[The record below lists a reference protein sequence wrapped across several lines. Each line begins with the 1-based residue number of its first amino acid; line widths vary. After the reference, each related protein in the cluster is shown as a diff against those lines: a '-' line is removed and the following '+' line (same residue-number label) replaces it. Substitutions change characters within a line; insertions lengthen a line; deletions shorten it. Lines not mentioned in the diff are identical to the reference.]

1 MPLWLWIAGYPLYFC
16 HTLMGCITL
25 LTDFGLQDA
34 SVASTKGILMQH
46 AAQCPIIDISH
57 TSEPFHLQQAAYLLA
72 AAYNSFARGT
82 CHVILFDVMS
92 DINPHLILCQKDGH
106 YFLAPDNGLL
116 ALAFPGGLENVWQC
130 YELKEPNTFK
140 DWIHRAGDIIAE
152 LQTKTPAQLKL
163 PRCGLKNAPQQWQLK
178 IDTNTVECHVI
189 YIDRFENVVINI
201 TREQFNDIGNGR
213 PFRIQF
219 MRDEEITELTPFYGS
234 VKESEKLCRFNST
247 GYLEIAINRGKAA
260 SLFGFRLHK
269 EHHMIYHTIKIF
281 FE

>member
-25 LTDFGLQDA
+25 LTDFGLHDA
-34 SVASTKGILMQH
+34 SVASAKGILMQH
-46 AAQCPIIDISH
+46 APQCPIIDISH
-57 TSEPFHLQQAAYLLA
+57 TSEPFHLQQAAYLLMA
-72 AAYNSFARGT
+72 AHPSFARGT
-82 CHVILFDVMS
+82 CHVAFFDVMS
-92 DINPHLILCQKDGH
+92 EENPHLILCQKNGQ

-130 YELKEPNTFK
+130 YELKEPHTFK
-140 DWIHRAGDIIAE
+140 DWIHTVGSIVAQ

-163 PRCGLKNAPQQWQLK
+163 PRSVLKNAPQQWQLK
-178 IDTNTVECHVI
+178 VDVNTVECHVI

-201 TREQFNDIGNGR
+201 TREQFNEIGNGR

-219 MRDEEITELTPFYGS
+219 MRDEEITELTPYYAT
-234 VKESEKLCRFNST
+234 VKESEKLCRFNSA
-247 GYLEIAINRGKAA
+247 GFLEIAINRGKAA

>member
-1 MPLWLWIAGYPLYFC
+1 
-16 HTLMGCITL
+16 MGCITL

-34 SVASTKGILMQH
+34 SVASAKGILLQH
-46 AAQCPIIDISH
+46 NTNSPIVDISH

-72 AAYNSFARGT
+72 AAYPSFARGT

-92 DINPHLILCQKDGH
+92 DENPHLVLCQKGGQ
-106 YFLAPDNGLL
+106 YFLAPDNGIL

-130 YELKEPNTFK
+130 YELKEPHTFK
-140 DWIHRAGDIIAE
+140 DWIHAVAGFVAK
-152 LQTKTPAQLKL
+152 LQTKTPSELKL
-163 PRCGLKNAPQQWQLK
+163 PRCALKIAPQQWQLK
-178 IDTNTVECHVI
+178 VDSSTVECHVI

-201 TREQFNDIGNGR
+201 TREQFDEIGNGR

-219 MRDEEITELTPFYGS
+219 MRDEEIAELTPYYAS
-234 VKESEKLCRFNST
+234 VKESEKLCRFNSA
-247 GYLEIAINRGKAA
+247 GYLEIAINRGRAA
-260 SLFGFRLHK
+260 SLFGFKLHK